1 MVKFSGSYM
10 MWAKAIQDQ
19 DQVGQSY
26 TAFYVHRRIKRETQ
40 KNRDNK
46 KKKITTLQKMSYNN
60 KNLHNQMHVQNFWIK
75 HPNRPN
81 RTSEPTAI
89 GWALDSLMF
98 RCTTSDRRWTMDVS
112 DRTVNLG
119 CFIFQEFL
127 IFESR
132 IEIGLRFDVTKL
144 NPK

>member
-60 KNLHNQMHVQNFWIK
+60 KNLHNQMHVQNF
-75 HPNRPN
+75 
-81 RTSEPTAI
+81 
-89 GWALDSLMF
+89 
-98 RCTTSDRRWTMDVS
+98 
-112 DRTVNLG
+112 
-119 CFIFQEFL
+119 
-127 IFESR
+127 
-132 IEIGLRFDVTKL
+132 
-144 NPK
+144 